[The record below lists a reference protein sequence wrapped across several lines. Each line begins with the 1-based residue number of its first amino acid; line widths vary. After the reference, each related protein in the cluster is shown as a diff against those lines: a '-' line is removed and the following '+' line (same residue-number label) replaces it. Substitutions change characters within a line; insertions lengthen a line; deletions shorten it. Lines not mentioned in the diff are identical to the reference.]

1 MQVPALAF
9 KGLTH
14 LGGEMQAKSVS
25 AGVARGGGPRY
36 GEVEVIRK
44 CWGTVRDG
52 ALV

>member
-14 LGGEMQAKSVS
+14 SGGEMQAKRVS
-25 AGVARGGGPRY
+25 AGVARDGRPTY

-44 CWGTVRDG
+44 FWGTVRDG